1 MPKNYESGELI
12 KGNVGSYKINRLLNQ
27 GNYANSYEAAEA
39 VRGFKVFLKQ
49 YIDPTPACGEE
60 YTNFVQHQ
68 ERVKEKL
75 DTIDIVEKNY
85 EYFEFDNCYFQAKE
99 FMEGKNLSSFLN
111 DVANPPTDEERFLIA
126 TVVMYAIRKIHENG
140 LVHTDLKPE
149 QIYLRE
155 NPAIR
160 LRYEIK
166 IVDFDFCRL
175 PGLSEPLHIAGTP
188 FYKSPEHIRGE
199 TPDFKSDVFTC
210 GIILYQILG
219 GTEPHEG
226 SDEPDYNENVLKY
239 RVAKRLKELNPLVS
253 DELSELVFK
262 MLDPAA
268 DHRPEAR
275 DVHEILLRELARIRS
290 VKAATISPGE
300 ATTSPV
306 TAAVPRTPVRVEFY
320 HPAVRYP
327 VSAHKTM
334 ILGRDNF
341 RAYGEGF
348 RYLSPQQFQI
358 IKTDAG
364 WKIKGLAA
372 TNPTFYN
379 GADCTDIEMDIA
391 DNASVKVGNFEL
403 KTKLVYE

>member
-12 KGNVGSYKINRLLNQ
+12 KGNIGSYKINRLLNQ
-27 GNYANSYEAAEA
+27 GNYANSYEAGEA
-39 VRGFKVFLKQ
+39 IRGFKVFLKQ
-49 YIDPTPACGEE
+49 YIDPTPACGDE
-60 YTNFVQHQ
+60 YTKFVQHQ

-75 DTIDIVEKNY
+75 DRIDIVEKNY

-99 FMEGKNLSSFLN
+99 FMEGKDLSSFLN
-111 DVANPPTDEERFLIA
+111 DTTNPPSDEERFLIA
-126 TVVMYAIRKIHENG
+126 TVVMYAIRKIHQNG
-140 LVHTDLKPE
+140 IVHTDLKPE

-155 NPAIR
+155 NSAIR

-175 PGLSEPLHIAGTP
+175 PGVSEPLHIAGTP

-226 SDEPDYNENVLKY
+226 SDEPDYNSNVLAY
-239 RVAKRLKELNPLVS
+239 NVNKRLKELNPLVS
-253 DELSELVFK
+253 DDLSELVFK
-262 MLDPAA
+262 MLDPVA

-290 VKAATISPGE
+290 GSSAAIGPTIIPTPPATPGTATIPI
-300 ATTSPV
+300 
-306 TAAVPRTPVRVEFY
+306 RVEFH
-320 HPAVRYP
+320 HPLVIYP
-327 VSAHKTM
+327 VSVHKTM

-341 RAYGEGF
+341 RAYGEGYK
-348 RYLSPQQFQI
+348 YLSQQQFEI
-358 IKTDAG
+358 IKTAAG
-364 WKIKGLAA
+364 WKIKGLKA
-372 TNPTFYN
+372 TNPTIYN
-379 GADCTDIEMDIA
+379 GTDCTDREIDIA
-391 DNASVKVGNFEL
+391 DNASIKIGNFEI
-403 KTKLVYE
+403 TIKLVNS